1 MCLGFGDQVF
11 VETIGYV
18 VFDGEGVEEGGL
30 LKDHADSLAE
40 LEEIDFAHAADLV
53 VKDGD
58 GPRVGFE
65 ETVRE
70 LEEDGF
76 TAACG
81 TEDDAGLA
89 LADSEGDVVQD
100 GFDVEGDGDVLE
112 DDDGLCERG
121 CG

>member
-18 VFDGEGVEEGGL
+18 VFDGKGVEEGGL
-30 LKDHADSLAE
+30 LKDHADALAE
-40 LEEIDFAHAADLV
+40 LEEIDFAHAADLI
-53 VKDGD
+53 VKDSD
-58 GPRVGFE
+58 GPKVGFK

-81 TEDDAGLA
+81 TKDDAGLA
-89 LADSEGDVVQD
+89 LADGEGDVVQD

-112 DDDGLCERG
+112 DDDRLCERG